1 MTAFF
6 HFPRVRTVA
15 LGLAMLVWAAPVSA
29 QDTVIFPEEAMP
41 ALMRVTMAQT
51 ADAKCDGMSTRKLR
65 VQAAMIKMLTE
76 VKDAGADPVAAVEYL
91 KTPEAN
97 ERIAAQTVA
106 LREKHDLPG
115 EDDASLCQ
123 MIRAEAKADKDL
135 ARLMRIR

>member
-1 MTAFF
+1 MKLHAFGLKA
-6 HFPRVRTVA
+6 RQCVM
-15 LGLAMLVWAAPVSA
+15 GLALSAVSSSVWA
-29 QDTVIFPEEAMP
+29 QDVVVFPEEAMP

-51 ADAKCDGMSTRKLR
+51 ADAKCDGMSARKLR